1 MDGSAGWSLEQV
13 GRARLE
19 AVNRTG
25 QIVYDVKLSSQG
37 AVAVAGQR
45 NWTWFL
51 PEVEAGRALSFTF
64 ALPGAAYQDP
74 PHIRVEYKL
83 SSNEDEPVHEETFD
97 LL

>member
-13 GRARLE
+13 GGGRLE

-25 QIVYDVKLSSQG
+25 QLVYDVRLSSHG
-37 AVAVAGQR
+37 AVVVAGQR
-45 NWTWFL
+45 NWGWSL
-51 PEVEAGRALSFTF
+51 PAVEAGRALSFSF

-83 SSNEDEPVHEETFD
+83 SSDEDAPVYEDRFN